1 MPVPSLLHQLRYVYE
16 QRNNPSCYKMEVQTI
31 RAVPARCNDDTPR
44 VLCVGGVHGN
54 EPAGARMLQSFLQNK
69 LPRLVCGTL
78 HVAAAANPCGL
89 AANTRFLPE
98 FSCPDINRA
107 FPTTERGR
115 ENAEYDVSQ
124 AAELGKLTEN
134 VDVVLD
140 FHEGFDFASRKEHS
154 LGSSI
159 TVHAFTNEERAA
171 LFSAAEAAVQ
181 EMNAEI
187 DDAEKKW
194 VVFDGA
200 ERRVPLGSFAKF
212 CRVMERAY
220 VLVETSGQN
229 DIQPLDLRVEQARV
243 VLIHM
248 LAELGLTDKT

>member
-16 QRNNPSCYKMEVQTI
+16 QRNNPNCYKMEVQTI
-31 RAVPARCNDDTPR
+31 RAVQTRDDAPR

-54 EPAGARMLQSFLQNK
+54 EPAGARMLESFLREER
-69 LPRLVCGTL
+69 PRLVNGTI
-78 HVAAAANPCGL
+78 HVAATANPCGL
-89 AANTRFLPE
+89 AAKTRFLPE

-107 FPTTERGR
+107 FPTTKAGR
-115 ENAEYDVSQ
+115 DNADFDVPQ
-124 AAELGKLTEN
+124 AAELGQLTEN

-159 TVHAFTNEERAA
+159 TVHAFTNEERTA

-181 EMNAEI
+181 QLNARI

-194 VVFDGA
+194 VVFDGDQ
-200 ERRVPLGSFAKF
+200 RHVPLGSFAKF
-212 CRVMERAY
+212 CRMMERAY

-229 DIQPLDLRVEQARV
+229 DIQPIDLRIEQARV
-243 VLIHM
+243 VLFHI
-248 LAELGLTDKT
+248 LAELGLTA